1 MSGAEIAYLAARI
14 LSCGI
19 WVAAGLHKAAHYEK
33 NIAEMTH
40 LGVPLPRLVLP
51 LVLVLEMAGAA
62 MLILDWYLWLAALA
76 WLTFLVPASW
86 MYHFRFMVK
95 DGTIDFPQFVTGWK
109 NVSIAGGLIALILLD
124 SSRPAWLF
132 PGS

>member
-1 MSGAEIAYLAARI
+1 MTGAEIAYLAARV

-19 WVAAGLHKAAHYEK
+19 WIAAGLHKAAHYNR

-51 LVLVLEMAGAA
+51 LVLVMEIAGAA
-62 MLILDWYLWLAALA
+62 MLIFDYYAWLAALA
-76 WLTFLVPASW
+76 WLVFLVPASYI
-86 MYHFRFMVK
+86 YHFRFMVR
-95 DGTIDFPQFVTGWK
+95 DGTIEFGQFVTGWK

-124 SSRPAWLF
+124 ASRPAWLF
-132 PGS
+132 PV